1 MKNKKDTNTQPNLI
15 VSDTFDVKSY
25 LSTCVNLRP
34 STLIMEDIKWKYLVR
49 SAIRGKNILLLGP
62 TGCGKTLA
70 AQTVANVINKK
81 DKFFYFNLGATQD
94 ARSSLIGNTHF
105 DKKSGTFFKES
116 SFVKA
121 IRTPN
126 AIILLDE
133 ISRSHHDGVNILMTV
148 LDDLQRY
155 LRLDEKED
163 SEIVNVADGV
173 TFIAT
178 ANVGNEYTA
187 TRVMDRALLSR
198 FPVKI
203 EMTPLDKNSEF
214 NLLKS
219 RFNISGDQVNIL
231 NSICEIAEHTRKQVK
246 QEDSKLT
253 NFIPTR
259 STVEMAELI
268 VDGFS
273 LLEIAEMTIYPNFSE
288 DGGIDSERT
297 YIKQLVQKYI
307 IDENSNN
314 TLFKDPIVK
323 EQEDQVVPF

>member
-1 MKNKKDTNTQPNLI
+1 M
-15 VSDTFDVKSY
+15 
-25 LSTCVNLRP
+25 
-34 STLIMEDIKWKYLVR
+34 VR
-49 SAIRGKNILLLGP
+49 STIRGKNILLLGP

-70 AQTVANVINKK
+70 AQTVAKVVGKEN
-81 DKFFYFNLGATQD
+81 KFFYFNLGATQD
-94 ARSSLIGNTHF
+94 ARASLIGNTHF
-105 DKKSGTFFKES
+105 DKSSGTFFKES

-163 SEIVNVADGV
+163 SEIVKVADGV

-203 EMTPLDKNSEF
+203 EMTPLDRASEF
-214 NLLKS
+214 ELLKS
-219 RFNISGDQVNIL
+219 RFDITDVDKLDML
-231 NSICEIAEHTRKQVK
+231 NAVCDIADHTRKQVK
-246 QEDSKLT
+246 LEDSKIT
-253 NFIPTR
+253 NFLPTR
-259 STVEMAELI
+259 STVEIAELI
-268 VDGFS
+268 VDGFN
-273 LLEIAEMTIYPNFSE
+273 LLEIAETTIYPNFSD
-288 DGGIDSERT
+288 DGGVDSERT
-297 YIKQLVQKYI
+297 YVKQLVQKYI
-307 IDENSNN
+307 KTESKTN
-314 TLFKDPIVK
+314 LFNDPIK
-323 EQEDQVVPF
+323 ENNQVPF

>member
-1 MKNKKDTNTQPNLI
+1 MKTKTQNKNTVSNQDIKKYLDTCI
-15 VSDTFDVKSY
+15 
-25 LSTCVNLRP
+25 NLRP
-34 STLIMEDIKWKYLVR
+34 SSLIMDDLKWKYMIR
-49 SAIRGKNILLLGP
+49 SALRGKNILLLGP

-70 AQTVANVINKK
+70 AQTVANVLNKESS
-81 DKFFYFNLGATQD
+81 FFYFNLGATQD
-94 ARSSLIGNTHF
+94 ARSALVGNTHF
-105 DKKSGTFFKES
+105 DKNTGTLFRES

-163 SEIVNVADGV
+163 NEVVNVADGV

-203 EMTPLDKNSEF
+203 EMNPLDTDSEF
-214 NLLKS
+214 NLLKT
-219 RFNISGDQVNIL
+219 RFNIDCVDQLQIL
-231 NSICEIAEHTRKQVK
+231 KSVCEIADYTRKQVK
-246 QEDSKLT
+246 HEDSKLT

-259 STVEMAELI
+259 STVEIAELI
-268 VDGFS
+268 VDGFN
-273 LLEIAEMTIYPNFSE
+273 LVEIAETTIYPNFSE
-288 DGGIDSERT
+288 DGGVDSERT
-297 YIKQLVQKYI
+297 YIKQLVQKYVKV
-307 IDENSNN
+307 ETKN
-314 TLFKDPIVK
+314 TLFNDPVK
-323 EQEDQVVPF
+323 SSEPPF

>member
-1 MKNKKDTNTQPNLI
+1 MKNKTSAKLTVSTQDIKKYLDTCI
-15 VSDTFDVKSY
+15 
-25 LSTCVNLRP
+25 NLRP
-34 STLIMEDIKWKYLVR
+34 SSLIMDDLKWKYMVR
-49 SAIRGKNILLLGP
+49 SALRGKNILLLGP

-70 AQTVANVINKK
+70 AQTVAKVLNKEST
-81 DKFFYFNLGATQD
+81 FFYFNLGATQD
-94 ARSSLIGNTHF
+94 ARSALIGNTHF
-105 DKKSGTFFKES
+105 DKSTGTLFKES

-155 LRLDEKED
+155 IRLDEKDD
-163 SEIVNVADGV
+163 SEVVKVADGV

-203 EMTPLDKNSEF
+203 EMSPLDVDSEY

-219 RFNISGDQVNIL
+219 RFNIADDSQLQVL
-231 NSICEIAEHTRKQVK
+231 KAVCEISDHTRKQVK

-259 STVEMAELI
+259 TTVEIAELI
-268 VDGFS
+268 VDGFN
-273 LLEIAEMTIYPNFSE
+273 LMEIAETTIYPNFSE
-288 DGGIDSERT
+288 DGGVDSERT
-297 YIKQLVQKYI
+297 YIKQLVQKYVKVESK
-307 IDENSNN
+307 EN
-314 TLFKDPIVK
+314 LFNDPLK
-323 EQEDQVVPF
+323 TDQPPF

>member
-1 MKNKKDTNTQPNLI
+1 MKNSKNTANLTTAA
-15 VSDTFDVKSY
+15 DFDIKSY
-25 LSTCVNLRP
+25 LNTCINLRP
-34 STLIMEDIKWKYLVR
+34 SSLIMDDVKWKYMVR

-70 AQTVANVINKK
+70 AQTIANVLNKEE
-81 DKFFYFNLGATQD
+81 KFFYFNLGATQD
-94 ARSSLIGNTHF
+94 ARSALIGNTHF
-105 DKKSGTFFKES
+105 DKNTGTLFKES
-116 SFVKA
+116 TFIKA

-163 SEIVNVADGV
+163 CEIVKVAEGV

-178 ANVGNEYTA
+178 ANIGNEYTA

-203 EMTPLDKNSEF
+203 EMTPLDKDAEF

-219 RFNISGDQVNIL
+219 RFKLTDDSHLEIL
-231 NSICEIAEHTRKQVK
+231 KAICEIADHTRKQIK
-246 QEDSKLT
+246 QDDSKLT

-259 STVEMAELI
+259 TTVEIAELI
-268 VDGFS
+268 VDGFN
-273 LLEIAEMTIYPNFSE
+273 LLEIAETTIYPNFSE
-288 DGGIDSERT
+288 DGGVDSERT
-297 YIKQLVQKYI
+297 YLRQLVQKYVKI
-307 IDENSNN
+307 ETKA
-314 TLFKDPIVK
+314 TLFNDPVK
-323 EQEDQVVPF
+323 TEQPPF

>member
-1 MKNKKDTNTQPNLI
+1 MKNSKNTANLTTAA
-15 VSDTFDVKSY
+15 DFDIKSY
-25 LSTCVNLRP
+25 LNTCINLRP
-34 STLIMEDIKWKYLVR
+34 SSLIMDDVKWKYMVR

-70 AQTVANVINKK
+70 AQTIANVLNKEE
-81 DKFFYFNLGATQD
+81 KFFYFNLGATQD
-94 ARSSLIGNTHF
+94 ARSALIGNTHF
-105 DKKSGTFFKES
+105 DKNTGTLFKES
-116 SFVKA
+116 TFIKA

-163 SEIVNVADGV
+163 CEIVKVAEGV

-178 ANVGNEYTA
+178 ANIGNEYTA

-203 EMTPLDKNSEF
+203 EMTPLDKDVEF

-219 RFNISGDQVNIL
+219 RFKLTDDSHLEIL
-231 NSICEIAEHTRKQVK
+231 KAICEIADHTRKQIK
-246 QEDSKLT
+246 QDDSKLT

-259 STVEMAELI
+259 STVEIAELI
-268 VDGFS
+268 VDGFN
-273 LLEIAEMTIYPNFSE
+273 LLEIAETTIYPNFSE
-288 DGGIDSERT
+288 DGGVDSERT
-297 YIKQLVQKYI
+297 YLRQLVQKYVKI
-307 IDENSNN
+307 ETKA
-314 TLFKDPIVK
+314 TLFNDPVK
-323 EQEDQVVPF
+323 TEQPPF

>member
-1 MKNKKDTNTQPNLI
+1 MVKNKKKATTEMNVNLI
-15 VSDTFDVKSY
+15 TSKNFDMKSY
-25 LSTCVNLRP
+25 LNDCVELRP
-34 STLIMEDIKWKYLVR
+34 SSLIMEDIKWKYLVR
-49 SAIRGKNILLLGP
+49 SALRGKNILMLGP

-70 AQTVANVINKK
+70 AQTIANVLKK
-81 DKFFYFNLGATQD
+81 DSNFFYFNLGATQD
-94 ARSSLIGNTHF
+94 ARASLIGNTHF
-105 DKKSGTFFKES
+105 DKSTGTFFKES

-133 ISRSHHDGVNILMTV
+133 ISRCHHDGVNILMTV

-163 SEIVNVADGV
+163 SEVVNVAKGV

-203 EMTPLDKNSEF
+203 EMEPLKKDKEF
-214 NLLKS
+214 ALLKD
-219 RFNISGDQVNIL
+219 RFNIENEDDLHLLESVCD
-231 NSICEIAEHTRKQVK
+231 IAEHTRTQVK
-246 QEDSKLT
+246 LEESKLT

-259 STVEMAELI
+259 ATVEIAELI

-273 LLEIAEMTIYPNFSE
+273 LVEIAETTIYPNFSD
-288 DGGIDSERT
+288 DGGVDSERT
-297 YIKQLVQKYI
+297 YMKQLVQKYI
-307 IDENSNN
+307 KSTDEE
-314 TLFKDPIVK
+314 LFTDPTN
-323 EQEDQVVPF
+323 ESQVPF

>member
-1 MKNKKDTNTQPNLI
+1 MNLTTVADFDIKKFLDTCT
-15 VSDTFDVKSY
+15 D
-25 LSTCVNLRP
+25 LRP
-34 STLIMEDIKWKYLVR
+34 SSLIMDDVKWKYMVR

-70 AQTVANVINKK
+70 AQTVAKVVGKEN
-81 DKFFYFNLGATQD
+81 KFFYFNLGATQD
-94 ARSSLIGNTHF
+94 ARASLIGNTHF
-105 DKKSGTFFKES
+105 DKSSGTFFKES

-163 SEIVNVADGV
+163 NEIVKVADGV

-203 EMTPLDKNSEF
+203 EMTPLDRESEF
-214 NLLKS
+214 NLLKN
-219 RFNISGDQVNIL
+219 RFTINSEDKIDIL
-231 NSICEIAEHTRKQVK
+231 NAVCDIADHTRKQVK
-246 QEDSKLT
+246 LEDSKIT
-253 NFIPTR
+253 NFLPTR
-259 STVEMAELI
+259 STVEIAELI
-268 VDGFS
+268 VDGFN
-273 LLEIAEMTIYPNFSE
+273 LLEIAETTIYPNFSE
-288 DGGIDSERT
+288 DGGVDSERT
-297 YIKQLVQKYI
+297 YMKQLVQKYI
-307 IDENSNN
+307 KTDAKTN
-314 TLFKDPIVK
+314 LFNDPIK
-323 EQEDQVVPF
+323 EASQVPF

>member
-1 MKNKKDTNTQPNLI
+1 MKKKENQMNLT
-15 VSDTFDVKSY
+15 VSKNFDMKGY
-25 LSTCVNLRP
+25 LEKCNELRP
-34 STLIMEDIKWKYLVR
+34 SSLIMDNVKWKYMVR
-49 SAIRGKNILLLGP
+49 SALRGKNILLLGP

-70 AQTVANVINKK
+70 AQTVAKVIGKEN
-81 DKFFYFNLGATQD
+81 KFFYFNLGATQD
-94 ARSSLIGNTHF
+94 ARASLIGNTHF
-105 DKKSGTFFKES
+105 DKSTGTFFKES

-163 SEIVNVADGV
+163 NEVVKVADGV

-178 ANVGNEYTA
+178 ANIGNEYTA

-203 EMTPLDKNSEF
+203 EMSPLDKNSEV
-214 NLLKS
+214 NLLKE
-219 RFNISGDQVNIL
+219 RFNITDTNHLDLL
-231 NSICEIAEHTRKQVK
+231 NAVCDIADHTRKQVK
-246 QEDSKLT
+246 MEDSKIT

-259 STVEMAELI
+259 STVEIAELI
-268 VDGFS
+268 VDGFN
-273 LLEIAEMTIYPNFSE
+273 LLEIAETTIYPNFSE
-288 DGGIDSERT
+288 DGGVDSERT
-297 YIKQLVQKYI
+297 YMKQLVQKYVKT
-307 IDENSNN
+307 ETN
-314 TLFKDPIVK
+314 TNLFNDPVK
-323 EQEDQVVPF
+323 EANQPPF

>member
-1 MKNKKDTNTQPNLI
+1 MKNSKNTANLTTAA
-15 VSDTFDVKSY
+15 DFDIKSY
-25 LSTCVNLRP
+25 LNTCINLRP
-34 STLIMEDIKWKYLVR
+34 SSLIMDDVKWKYMVR

-70 AQTVANVINKK
+70 AQTIANVLNKEE
-81 DKFFYFNLGATQD
+81 KFFYFNLGATQD
-94 ARSSLIGNTHF
+94 ARSALIGNTHF
-105 DKKSGTFFKES
+105 DKNTGTLFKES
-116 SFVKA
+116 TFIKA

-163 SEIVNVADGV
+163 CEIVKVAEGV

-178 ANVGNEYTA
+178 ANIGNEYTA

-203 EMTPLDKNSEF
+203 EMTPLDKDAEF

-219 RFNISGDQVNIL
+219 RFKLKDDSHLEIL
-231 NSICEIAEHTRKQVK
+231 KDICEIADHTRKQIK
-246 QEDSKLT
+246 QDDSKLT

-259 STVEMAELI
+259 STVEIAELI
-268 VDGFS
+268 VDGFN
-273 LLEIAEMTIYPNFSE
+273 LLEIAETTIYPNFSE
-288 DGGIDSERT
+288 DGGVDSERT
-297 YIKQLVQKYI
+297 YLRQLVQKYVKI
-307 IDENSNN
+307 ETKA
-314 TLFKDPIVK
+314 TLFNDPVK
-323 EQEDQVVPF
+323 TDQPPF

>member
-1 MKNKKDTNTQPNLI
+1 MLRSSMKNKKGIQLTTASNFDI
-15 VSDTFDVKSY
+15 KTF
-25 LSTCVNLRP
+25 LATCKDLRP
-34 STLIMEDIKWKYLVR
+34 SSLIMDDVKWKYMVR
-49 SAIRGKNILLLGP
+49 STIRGKNILLLGP

-70 AQTVANVINKK
+70 AQTVAKVVGKEN
-81 DKFFYFNLGATQD
+81 KFFYFNLGATQD
-94 ARSSLIGNTHF
+94 ARAALIGNTHL
-105 DKKSGTFFKES
+105 DKSTGTFFKES

-163 SEIVNVADGV
+163 SEIVKVAEGV

-203 EMTPLDKNSEF
+203 EMTPLDRASEF
-214 NLLKS
+214 ELLKS
-219 RFNISGDQVNIL
+219 RFEITDPEKLEML
-231 NSICEIAEHTRKQVK
+231 NAVCDIADHTRKQVK
-246 QEDSKLT
+246 LEDSKIN
-253 NFIPTR
+253 NFLPTR
-259 STVEMAELI
+259 STVEIAELI
-268 VDGFS
+268 VDGFN
-273 LLEIAEMTIYPNFSE
+273 LLEIAETTIYPNFSE
-288 DGGIDSERT
+288 DGGVDSERT
-297 YIKQLVQKYI
+297 YVKQLVQKYI
-307 IDENSNN
+307 KADTKTNLFNDPVKENN
-314 TLFKDPIVK
+314 T
-323 EQEDQVVPF
+323 VPF

>member
-1 MKNKKDTNTQPNLI
+1 MKNSKNTANLTTAA
-15 VSDTFDVKSY
+15 DFDIKSY
-25 LSTCVNLRP
+25 LNTCINLRP
-34 STLIMEDIKWKYLVR
+34 SSLIMDDVKWKYMVR

-70 AQTVANVINKK
+70 AQTIANVLNKEE
-81 DKFFYFNLGATQD
+81 KFFYFNLGATQD
-94 ARSSLIGNTHF
+94 ARSALIGNTHF
-105 DKKSGTFFKES
+105 DKNTGTLFKES
-116 SFVKA
+116 TFIKA

-163 SEIVNVADGV
+163 CEIVKVAEGV

-178 ANVGNEYTA
+178 ANIGNEYTA

-203 EMTPLDKNSEF
+203 EMTPLDKDVEF

-219 RFNISGDQVNIL
+219 RFKLTDDSHLEIL
-231 NSICEIAEHTRKQVK
+231 KAICEIADHTRKQIK
-246 QEDSKLT
+246 QDDSKLT

-259 STVEMAELI
+259 STVEIAELI
-268 VDGFS
+268 VDGFN
-273 LLEIAEMTIYPNFSE
+273 LLEIAETTIYPNFSE
-288 DGGIDSERT
+288 DGGVDSERT
-297 YIKQLVQKYI
+297 YLRQLVQKYVKI
-307 IDENSNN
+307 ETKA
-314 TLFKDPIVK
+314 TLFNDPVK
-323 EQEDQVVPF
+323 TDQPPF

>member
-1 MKNKKDTNTQPNLI
+1 MKKSKKSPTVNI
-15 VSDTFDVKSY
+15 KSY
-25 LSTCVNLRP
+25 LNTCLNLRP
-34 STLIMEDIKWKYLVR
+34 KSLVIEDIKWKYLVR
-49 SAIRGKNILLLGP
+49 STIRSKNILLLGP

-70 AQTVANVINKK
+70 AQTVADVVGKK
-81 DKFFYFNLGATQD
+81 TNFFYFNLGATQD
-94 ARSSLIGNTHF
+94 ARASLIGNTHF
-105 DKKSGTFFKES
+105 DKTTGTFFKES

-133 ISRSHHDGVNILMTV
+133 ISRCHHDGVNILMTV

-163 SEIVNVADGV
+163 SEVVNVAEGV

-203 EMTPLDKNSEF
+203 EMNPLKKDKEF
-214 NLLKS
+214 ELLKD
-219 RFNISGDQVNIL
+219 RFNINNPEELELLENI
-231 NSICEIAEHTRKQVK
+231 CDIAAHTRDQIKL
-246 QEDSKLT
+246 EESKLT

-259 STVEMAELI
+259 STVEIAELI
-268 VDGFS
+268 TDGFN
-273 LLEIAEMTIYPNFSE
+273 LIEIAETTIYPNFSD

-297 YIKQLVQKYI
+297 YMKQLVQKYI
-307 IDENSNN
+307 KTTDEELY
-314 TLFKDPIVK
+314 TDPTDKDS
-323 EQEDQVVPF
+323 VPF

>member
-1 MKNKKDTNTQPNLI
+1 MKNSKNTANLTTAA
-15 VSDTFDVKSY
+15 DFDIKSY
-25 LSTCVNLRP
+25 LNTCINLRP
-34 STLIMEDIKWKYLVR
+34 SSLIMDDVKWKYMVR

-70 AQTVANVINKK
+70 AQTIANVLNKEE
-81 DKFFYFNLGATQD
+81 KFFYFNLGATQD
-94 ARSSLIGNTHF
+94 ARSALIGNTHF
-105 DKKSGTFFKES
+105 DKNTGTLFKES
-116 SFVKA
+116 TFIKA

-163 SEIVNVADGV
+163 CEIVKVAEGV

-178 ANVGNEYTA
+178 ANIGNEYTA

-203 EMTPLDKNSEF
+203 EMTPLDKDVEF

-219 RFNISGDQVNIL
+219 RFKLTNDSHLEIL
-231 NSICEIAEHTRKQVK
+231 KAICEIADHTRKQIK
-246 QEDSKLT
+246 QDDSKLT

-259 STVEMAELI
+259 TTVEIAELI
-268 VDGFS
+268 VDGFN
-273 LLEIAEMTIYPNFSE
+273 LLEIAETTIYPNFSE
-288 DGGIDSERT
+288 DGGVDSERT
-297 YIKQLVQKYI
+297 YLRQLVQKYVKI
-307 IDENSNN
+307 ETKA
-314 TLFKDPIVK
+314 TLFNDPVK
-323 EQEDQVVPF
+323 TEQPPF

>member
-1 MKNKKDTNTQPNLI
+1 MKNKKGTEMNLTTTANFDIKKFLDTCK
-15 VSDTFDVKSY
+15 D
-25 LSTCVNLRP
+25 LRP
-34 STLIMEDIKWKYLVR
+34 SSLIMDDTKWKYMVR
-49 SAIRGKNILLLGP
+49 STIRGKNILLLGP

-70 AQTVANVINKK
+70 AQTVAKVVGKEN
-81 DKFFYFNLGATQD
+81 KFFYFNLGATQD
-94 ARSSLIGNTHF
+94 ARASLIGNTHF
-105 DKKSGTFFKES
+105 DKSSGTFFKES

-163 SEIVNVADGV
+163 SEIVKVADGV

-203 EMTPLDKNSEF
+203 EMTPLDRASEF
-214 NLLKS
+214 ELLKN
-219 RFNISGDQVNIL
+219 RFNITDAEKIDML
-231 NSICEIAEHTRKQVK
+231 NAVCDIADHTRKQVK
-246 QEDSKLT
+246 MEDSKIN
-253 NFIPTR
+253 NFLPTR
-259 STVEMAELI
+259 STVEIAELI
-268 VDGFS
+268 VDGFN
-273 LLEIAEMTIYPNFSE
+273 LLEIAETTIYPNFSE
-288 DGGIDSERT
+288 DGGVDSERT
-297 YIKQLVQKYI
+297 YIRQLVQKYI
-307 IDENSNN
+307 KTETKTN
-314 TLFKDPIVK
+314 LFNDPIK
-323 EQEDQVVPF
+323 ESSTVPF

>member
-1 MKNKKDTNTQPNLI
+1 MKNKKGNEMNLTVTANFDIKKFLDTCK
-15 VSDTFDVKSY
+15 D
-25 LSTCVNLRP
+25 LRP
-34 STLIMEDIKWKYLVR
+34 SSLIMDDVKWKYMVR
-49 SAIRGKNILLLGP
+49 STIRGKNILLLGP

-70 AQTVANVINKK
+70 AQTVAKVVGKEN
-81 DKFFYFNLGATQD
+81 KFFYFNLGATQD
-94 ARSSLIGNTHF
+94 ARASLIGNTHF
-105 DKKSGTFFKES
+105 DKSSGTFFKES

-163 SEIVNVADGV
+163 SEIVKVADGV

-203 EMTPLDKNSEF
+203 EMTPLDRASEF
-214 NLLKS
+214 ELLKS
-219 RFNISGDQVNIL
+219 RFHITDVDKLDML
-231 NSICEIAEHTRKQVK
+231 NAVCDIADHTRKQVK
-246 QEDSKLT
+246 LEDSKIT
-253 NFIPTR
+253 NFLPTR
-259 STVEMAELI
+259 STVEIAELI
-268 VDGFS
+268 VDGFN
-273 LLEIAEMTIYPNFSE
+273 LLEIAETTIYPNFSD
-288 DGGIDSERT
+288 DGGVDSERT
-297 YIKQLVQKYI
+297 YVKQLVQKYI
-307 IDENSNN
+307 KTESKTN
-314 TLFKDPIVK
+314 LFNDPIK
-323 EQEDQVVPF
+323 ENNQVPF

>member
-1 MKNKKDTNTQPNLI
+1 MRTSMKNKKDNSMNLTTATDFDI
-15 VSDTFDVKSY
+15 KKFLDTC
-25 LSTCVNLRP
+25 TNLRP
-34 STLIMEDIKWKYLVR
+34 LSLIMDDIKWKYMVR

-70 AQTVANVINKK
+70 AQTVAKVVGKEN
-81 DKFFYFNLGATQD
+81 KFFYFNLGATQD
-94 ARSSLIGNTHF
+94 ARASLIGNTHF
-105 DKKSGTFFKES
+105 DKSTGTFFKES

-163 SEIVNVADGV
+163 NEIVKVADGV

-203 EMTPLDKNSEF
+203 EMTPLDRESEF
-214 NLLKS
+214 NLLKN
-219 RFNISGDQVNIL
+219 RFTIDGEDKIDIL
-231 NSICEIAEHTRKQVK
+231 NAVCDIADHTRKQVK
-246 QEDSKLT
+246 LEDSKIT
-253 NFIPTR
+253 NFLPTR
-259 STVEMAELI
+259 STVEIAELI
-268 VDGFS
+268 VDGFN
-273 LLEIAEMTIYPNFSE
+273 LLEIAETTIYPNFSE
-288 DGGIDSERT
+288 DGGVDSERT
-297 YIKQLVQKYI
+297 YMKQLVQKYI
-307 IDENSNN
+307 KADTKTN
-314 TLFKDPIVK
+314 LFNDPIK
-323 EQEDQVVPF
+323 EASQVPF

>member
-1 MKNKKDTNTQPNLI
+1 MKNSKNTANLTTAA
-15 VSDTFDVKSY
+15 DFDIKSY
-25 LSTCVNLRP
+25 LNTCINLRP
-34 STLIMEDIKWKYLVR
+34 SSLIMDDVKWKYMVR

-70 AQTVANVINKK
+70 AQTIANVLNKEE
-81 DKFFYFNLGATQD
+81 KFFYFNLGATQD
-94 ARSSLIGNTHF
+94 ARSALIGNTHF
-105 DKKSGTFFKES
+105 DKNTGTLFKES
-116 SFVKA
+116 TFIKA

-163 SEIVNVADGV
+163 CEIVKVAEGV

-178 ANVGNEYTA
+178 ANIGNEYTA

-203 EMTPLDKNSEF
+203 EMTPLDKDAEF

-219 RFNISGDQVNIL
+219 RFKLKDDSHLEIL
-231 NSICEIAEHTRKQVK
+231 KAICEIADHTRKQIK
-246 QEDSKLT
+246 QDDSKLT

-259 STVEMAELI
+259 STVEIAELI
-268 VDGFS
+268 VDGFN
-273 LLEIAEMTIYPNFSE
+273 LLEIAETTIYPNFSE
-288 DGGIDSERT
+288 DGGVDSERT
-297 YIKQLVQKYI
+297 YLRQLVQKYVKI
-307 IDENSNN
+307 ETKA
-314 TLFKDPIVK
+314 TLFNDPVK
-323 EQEDQVVPF
+323 TEQPPF

>member
-1 MKNKKDTNTQPNLI
+1 MVKKKS
-15 VSDTFDVKSY
+15 SDTSKNITKSKNFNMKKY
-25 LSTCVNLRP
+25 LDECIDLRP
-34 STLIMEDIKWKYLVR
+34 SSLIMDDIKWKYLVR
-49 SAIRGKNILLLGP
+49 SALRGKNILMLGP

-70 AQTVANVINKK
+70 AQTIANVLGK
-81 DKFFYFNLGATQD
+81 DSNFFYFNLGATQD
-94 ARSSLIGNTHF
+94 ARASLIGNTHF
-105 DKKSGTFFKES
+105 DKTTGTFFKES

-133 ISRSHHDGVNILMTV
+133 ISRCHHDGVNILMTV

-163 SEIVNVADGV
+163 SEIVNVAEGV

-203 EMTPLDKNSEF
+203 EMDPLKKDKEF
-214 NLLKS
+214 SLLKE
-219 RFNISGDQVNIL
+219 RFNITDEEKLEVLENI
-231 NSICEIAEHTRKQVK
+231 CDIAEHTRSQVK
-246 QEDSKLT
+246 LEESKIT

-259 STVEMAELI
+259 TTVEIAELI

-273 LLEIAEMTIYPNFSE
+273 LIEIAETTIYPNFSD
-288 DGGIDSERT
+288 DGGVDSERT
-297 YIKQLVQKYI
+297 YMKQLIQKYI
-307 IDENSNN
+307 KTTDEELYS
-314 TLFKDPIVK
+314 DPTN
-323 EQEDQVVPF
+323 ETNVPF

>member
-1 MKNKKDTNTQPNLI
+1 MKNTNSLNLVTGKDFNI
-15 VSDTFDVKSY
+15 KAY
-25 LSTCVNLRP
+25 LDTCVNLRP
-34 STLIMEDIKWKYLVR
+34 SSLIMDDLKWKYMVR

-70 AQTVANVINKK
+70 AQTVAKAIGREDN
-81 DKFFYFNLGATQD
+81 FFYFNLGATQD
-94 ARSSLIGNTHF
+94 ARSALIGNTHF
-105 DKKSGTFFKES
+105 DKKTGTLFKES
-116 SFVKA
+116 SFIKA

-163 SEIVNVADGV
+163 CEVVRAADGV

-203 EMTPLDKNSEF
+203 EVTPLDKDAEF
-214 NLLKS
+214 SLLKN
-219 RFNISGDQVNIL
+219 RFDI
-231 NSICEIAEHTRKQVK
+231 NSNEQLDVLKSVCEIADHTRKQIK

-259 STVEMAELI
+259 STVEIAELI
-268 VDGFS
+268 VDGFN
-273 LLEIAEMTIYPNFSE
+273 LLEIAETTIYPNFTE
-288 DGGIDSERT
+288 DGGVDSERT
-297 YIKQLVQKYI
+297 YIRQLVQKYI
-307 IDENSNN
+307 KVESKEKLFNDPLNN
-314 TLFKDPIVK
+314 TTQP
-323 EQEDQVVPF
+323 PF

>member
-1 MKNKKDTNTQPNLI
+1 MKNNKNDNINLLTSKNFNIKD
-15 VSDTFDVKSY
+15 Y
-25 LSTCVNLRP
+25 LDKCINLRP
-34 STLIMEDIKWKYLVR
+34 TSLIMDDLKWKYMVR

-70 AQTVANVINKK
+70 AQTVAKVLGKESS
-81 DKFFYFNLGATQD
+81 FFYFNLGATQD
-94 ARSSLIGNTHF
+94 ARSALIGNTHF
-105 DKKSGTFFKES
+105 DKSTGTLFKES

-121 IRTPN
+121 IRTPS

-133 ISRSHHDGVNILMTV
+133 ISRAHHDGVNILMTV

-163 SEIVNVADGV
+163 SEIVKVADGV

-203 EMTPLDKNSEF
+203 EMNPLDVDSEF
-214 NLLKS
+214 NLLKD
-219 RFNISGDQVNIL
+219 RFNIADDNQLHTLKSV
-231 NSICEIAEHTRKQVK
+231 CEIADHTRKQVK
-246 QEDSKLT
+246 QDDSKLT

-259 STVEMAELI
+259 STVEIAELI
-268 VDGFS
+268 VDGFN
-273 LLEIAEMTIYPNFSE
+273 LLEIAESTIYPNFTE
-288 DGGIDSERT
+288 DGGVDSERT
-297 YIKQLVQKYI
+297 YMKQLVQKYVPSETK
-307 IDENSNN
+307 D
-314 TLFKDPIVK
+314 TLFNDPLK
-323 EQEDQVVPF
+323 SDQPPF

>member
-1 MKNKKDTNTQPNLI
+1 MKNKKDNSMNLTTATDFDI
-15 VSDTFDVKSY
+15 KKFLDTC
-25 LSTCVNLRP
+25 TNLRP
-34 STLIMEDIKWKYLVR
+34 SSLIMDDIKWKYMVR

-70 AQTVANVINKK
+70 AQTVAKVVGKEN
-81 DKFFYFNLGATQD
+81 KFFYFNLGATQD
-94 ARSSLIGNTHF
+94 ARASLIGNTHF
-105 DKKSGTFFKES
+105 DKSSGTFFKES

-163 SEIVNVADGV
+163 NEIVKVADGV

-203 EMTPLDKNSEF
+203 EMTPLDRESEF
-214 NLLKS
+214 NLLKN
-219 RFNISGDQVNIL
+219 RFTINSEDKIDIL
-231 NSICEIAEHTRKQVK
+231 NAVCDIADHTRKQVK
-246 QEDSKLT
+246 LEDSKIT
-253 NFIPTR
+253 NFLPTR
-259 STVEMAELI
+259 STVEIAELI
-268 VDGFS
+268 VDGFN
-273 LLEIAEMTIYPNFSE
+273 LLEIAETTIYPNFSE
-288 DGGIDSERT
+288 DGGVDSERT

-307 IDENSNN
+307 KTDAKTN
-314 TLFKDPIVK
+314 LFNDPIK
-323 EQEDQVVPF
+323 EASQVPF

>member
-1 MKNKKDTNTQPNLI
+1 MNLTVTANFDIKKFLDTCK
-15 VSDTFDVKSY
+15 D
-25 LSTCVNLRP
+25 LRP
-34 STLIMEDIKWKYLVR
+34 SSLIMDDVKWKYMVR
-49 SAIRGKNILLLGP
+49 STIRGKNILLLGP

-70 AQTVANVINKK
+70 AQTVAKVVGKEN
-81 DKFFYFNLGATQD
+81 KFFYFNLGATQD
-94 ARSSLIGNTHF
+94 ARASLIGNTHF
-105 DKKSGTFFKES
+105 DKSSGTFFKES

-163 SEIVNVADGV
+163 SEIVKVADGV

-203 EMTPLDKNSEF
+203 EMTPLDRASEF
-214 NLLKS
+214 ELLKS
-219 RFNISGDQVNIL
+219 RFHITDVDKLDML
-231 NSICEIAEHTRKQVK
+231 NAVCDIADHTRKQVK
-246 QEDSKLT
+246 LEDSKIT
-253 NFIPTR
+253 NFLPTR
-259 STVEMAELI
+259 STVEIAELI
-268 VDGFS
+268 VDGFN
-273 LLEIAEMTIYPNFSE
+273 LLEIAETTIYPNFSD
-288 DGGIDSERT
+288 DGGVDSERT
-297 YIKQLVQKYI
+297 YVKQLVQKYI
-307 IDENSNN
+307 KTESKTN
-314 TLFKDPIVK
+314 LFNDPIK
-323 EQEDQVVPF
+323 ENNQVPF

>member
-1 MKNKKDTNTQPNLI
+1 MKNSKNTANLTTAA
-15 VSDTFDVKSY
+15 DFDIKSY
-25 LSTCVNLRP
+25 LNTCINLRP
-34 STLIMEDIKWKYLVR
+34 SSLIMDDVKWKYMVR

-70 AQTVANVINKK
+70 AQTIANVLNKEE
-81 DKFFYFNLGATQD
+81 KFFYFNLGATQD
-94 ARSSLIGNTHF
+94 ARSALIGNTHF
-105 DKKSGTFFKES
+105 DKNTGTLFKES
-116 SFVKA
+116 TFIKA

-163 SEIVNVADGV
+163 CEIVKVAEGV

-178 ANVGNEYTA
+178 ANIGNEYTA

-203 EMTPLDKNSEF
+203 EMTPLDKDAEF

-219 RFNISGDQVNIL
+219 RFKLKDDSHLEIL
-231 NSICEIAEHTRKQVK
+231 KAICEIADHTRKQIK
-246 QEDSKLT
+246 QDDSKLT

-259 STVEMAELI
+259 TTVEIAELI
-268 VDGFS
+268 VDGFN
-273 LLEIAEMTIYPNFSE
+273 LLEIAETTIYPNFSE
-288 DGGIDSERT
+288 DGGVDSERT
-297 YIKQLVQKYI
+297 YLRQLVQKYVKI
-307 IDENSNN
+307 ETKA
-314 TLFKDPIVK
+314 TLFNDPVK
-323 EQEDQVVPF
+323 TEQPPF

>member
-1 MKNKKDTNTQPNLI
+1 MKQKTSYNIVTTKDFDLKK
-15 VSDTFDVKSY
+15 Y
-25 LSTCVNLRP
+25 LAECHTLLP
-34 STLIMEDIKWKYLVR
+34 STLIMDTVKWKYMVR

-70 AQTVANVINKK
+70 AQTVAKVIGKN

-94 ARSSLIGNTHF
+94 ARSALIGNTHF
-105 DKKSGTFFKES
+105 DKSSGTFFKES

-133 ISRSHHDGVNILMTV
+133 ISRSHHDGINILMTV

-163 SEIVNVADGV
+163 NEVVKVADGV

-203 EMTPLDKNSEF
+203 EMSPLDKNSEI
-214 NLLKS
+214 NLLKE
-219 RFNISGDQVNIL
+219 RFNITDANQLDIL
-231 NSICEIAEHTRKQVK
+231 TAVCDIADHTRHQVK
-246 QEDSKLT
+246 QEDSKIS

-259 STVEMAELI
+259 STVEIAELI

-273 LLEIAEMTIYPNFSE
+273 LMEIAETTIYPNFSE
-288 DGGIDSERT
+288 DGGVDSERT
-297 YIKQLVQKYI
+297 YMKQLVQKYI
-307 IDENSNN
+307 GTDALKN
-314 TLFKDPIVK
+314 LFNDPVKKDN
-323 EQEDQVVPF
+323 DSVPF

>member
-1 MKNKKDTNTQPNLI
+1 MLRSSMKNKNTHMNLTTTANFDIKKFLETCKD
-15 VSDTFDVKSY
+15 
-25 LSTCVNLRP
+25 LRP
-34 STLIMEDIKWKYLVR
+34 SSLIMDDTKWKYMVR
-49 SAIRGKNILLLGP
+49 STIRGKNILLLGP

-70 AQTVANVINKK
+70 AQTVAKVVGKEN
-81 DKFFYFNLGATQD
+81 KFFYFNLGATQD
-94 ARSSLIGNTHF
+94 ARASLIGNTHF
-105 DKKSGTFFKES
+105 DKSSGTFFKES

-163 SEIVNVADGV
+163 SEIVKVADGV

-203 EMTPLDKNSEF
+203 EMTPLDRESEF

-219 RFNISGDQVNIL
+219 RFDITDADKLDLL
-231 NSICEIAEHTRKQVK
+231 NSVCDIADHTRKQVK
-246 QEDSKLT
+246 LEDSKIT
-253 NFIPTR
+253 NFLPTR
-259 STVEMAELI
+259 STVEIAELI
-268 VDGFS
+268 VDGFN
-273 LLEIAEMTIYPNFSE
+273 LLEIAETTIYPNFSE
-288 DGGIDSERT
+288 DGGVDSERI
-297 YIKQLVQKYI
+297 YMKQLVQKYI
-307 IDENSNN
+307 KTDAKSN
-314 TLFKDPIVK
+314 LFNDPIK
-323 EQEDQVVPF
+323 ESNQVPF